1 MRINA
6 IGHIYDLAADN
17 NRNPLATL
25 PLSQQLKIEKEIL
38 FGNRPKKPRGKI
50 KRLTNAQLYYIAE
63 RAAEITARAYG
74 LEPYAVFTQQG
85 FARYLAI
92 TLCYIHN
99 GFTKKDCSFIFNCNH
114 KTPIL
119 AARAV
124 EDRAIIDPD
133 FRTLYRTLIKES
145 KHE

>member
-17 NRNPLATL
+17 SRKPLATL

-38 FGNRPKKPRGKI
+38 FGNRPKKPRGKV
-50 KRLTNAQLYYIAE
+50 KRLTNDQLHEIAE
-63 RAAEITARAYG
+63 RVAVLTARAYG
-74 LEPYAVFTQQG
+74 LEALTIFQQQG
-85 FARYLAI
+85 FPRYLAI
-92 TLCYIHN
+92 TLCYLHN
-99 GFTKKDCSFIFNCNH
+99 GFTGQDCSFIFNCNH

-133 FRTLYRTLIKES
+133 FRVLYRNLIKES

>member
-1 MRINA
+1 MRLHA
-6 IGHIYDLAADN
+6 IGHINDLAADT
-17 NRNPLATL
+17 NRSPLATL
-25 PLSQQLKIEKEIL
+25 PLSQQLKIEREIL

-50 KRLTNAQLYYIAE
+50 KRLTNAQMHDIAE
-63 RAAEITARAYG
+63 RVAELTARAYG
-74 LEPYAVFTQQG
+74 LDPRTIFQEQG

-92 TLCYIHN
+92 TLCYLHN
-99 GFTKKDCSFIFNCNH
+99 GFTKNDGSFIFNCNH

-124 EDRAIIDPD
+124 EDRAIIDPE
-133 FRTLYRTLIKES
+133 FRALYRTLIKES